1 MKIRRIYHK
10 ITAVLTLSVML
21 TGTCSFSARANA
33 LDDAKKFLFDLKD
46 KVVIAV
52 CPEVM
57 GGLPTPRVPSEIVDG
72 IVMNREGKCVDREF
86 RLGTERIMQAIE
98 QTKIDLAILQP
109 RSPSCGVGKVYDGT
123 FSGRL
128 TDGMG
133 IFAQRLQ
140 EAGIPAVTVEWLEN
154 KKEGRENGNTPV

>member
-1 MKIRRIYHK
+1 MMVRSDE
-10 ITAVLTLSVML
+10 TLTVLVSACLL
-21 TGTCSFSARANA
+21 GLNCKYTGGNNYSDKLAEY
-33 LDDAKKFLFDLKD
+33 LKD

-72 IVMNREGKCVDREF
+72 IVMNRQGKSVDREF

-98 QTKIDLAILQP
+98 QTKIDLAILQS

-140 EAGIPAVTVEWLEN
+140 EAGIPAVTVEWLEDR
-154 KKEGRENGNTPV
+154 KEGRENGNTPV